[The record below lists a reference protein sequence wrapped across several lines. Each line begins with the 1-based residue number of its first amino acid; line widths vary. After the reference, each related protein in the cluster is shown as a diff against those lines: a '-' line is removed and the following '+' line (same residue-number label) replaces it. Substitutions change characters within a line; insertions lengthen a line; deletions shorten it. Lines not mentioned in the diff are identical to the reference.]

1 MAFRNPPVIDDSGAA
16 PADQTVLVYDLATDT
31 WVATAIASIG
41 SPLTVPQASPSVVAE
56 GTSALATTAATQ
68 TSPWGFATE
77 AQAEAIATKFNLAV
91 TDITNIK
98 TEIASIVTK
107 LVTAG
112 IFD

>member
-1 MAFRNPPVIDDSGAA
+1 MAEFRNPPVIDGSAGA
-16 PADQTVLVYDLATDT
+16 PANATVLVYQASTDT
-31 WVATAIASIG
+31 WVPTAAASVG
-41 SPLTVPQASPSVVAE
+41 LLTVPQASPSVVAE

-68 TSPWGFATE
+68 TTPWGFASE